1 MYINLDKLNQPE
13 PCHCCQERKV
23 RSGAGPHGFLS
34 AQTPGQASHGAS
46 LCLSFPVGELPV
58 GEHFY
63 LSDIPAAD
71 FIKVRNGKASDP
83 GPAWSGLSGLIS
95 VTLIR
100 SRLQLKMRIVL
111 FCFSLE
117 SI

>member
-1 MYINLDKLNQPE
+1 MPQ
-13 PCHCCQERKV
+13 
-23 RSGAGPHGFLS
+23 FL
-34 AQTPGQASHGAS
+34 
-46 LCLSFPVGELPV
+46 CGELPV

-71 FIKVRNGKASDP
+71 FIKVRNGKPLDP
-83 GPAWSGLSGLIS
+83 GLAWSELSGLIS

-100 SRLQLKMRIVL
+100 SRLQLKMRIVFL
-111 FCFSLE
+111 FFFFSLE